1 MRCVHPPGTS
11 TTETAEEDTV
21 PSDDEIIER
30 AIARFG
36 PVIDLRTNSQDF
48 IDVVRAVAVDVSPD
62 GGLPPGG
69 TPPPPGPTSLQ
80 VSEATLDDVMG
91 ELLNLSRRLT
101 EATREI
107 SELRGRLDG

>member
-1 MRCVHPPGTS
+1 M
-11 TTETAEEDTV
+11 

-36 PVIDLRTNSQDF
+36 PIIDLRANPQDF
-48 IDVVRAVAVDVSPD
+48 IDVVRATALDVISPD

-69 TPPPPGPTSLQ
+69 TPPPPGPTSLLAG
-80 VSEATLDDVMG
+80 EATLDDVML
-91 ELLNLSRRLT
+91 EVLNVSRRLA

-107 SELRGRLDG
+107 SELQRRLDG